1 MREPARPAAPSAES
15 IDVGREPAHAAR
27 PARTIVFDDA
37 DDLDIPDFLR

>member
-1 MREPARPAAPSAES
+1 MVGGRPFDRS

-37 DDLDIPDFLR
+37 DDLDIPDFLK